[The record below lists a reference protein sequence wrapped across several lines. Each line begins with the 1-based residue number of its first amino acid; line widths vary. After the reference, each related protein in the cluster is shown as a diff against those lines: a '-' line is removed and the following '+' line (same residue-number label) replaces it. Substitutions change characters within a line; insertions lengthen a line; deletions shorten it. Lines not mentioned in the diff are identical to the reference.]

1 MIAWAAYLLALGPL
15 PANTIPLGMITHAE
29 RAHVGEAAAS
39 EGSTIYE
46 GDRLST
52 ESAGVM
58 RINSPGLTLQL
69 DGQSS
74 LVLHRPADPDGRIMA
89 DLASGTLVFS
99 AARTCDFVVVADNA
113 MIRPISNASVIAH
126 IRIVNKRE
134 LRIYAK
140 RGALEFSYHG
150 ESETIPEGAA
160 YRVLLDPSETEA
172 RVLSESDQI
181 EKLPA
186 KHHHTF
192 VLLAIGGALGVA
204 VPVLLRDLESPDRPG
219 PQ

>member
-1 MIAWAAYLLALGPL
+1 MLARVGPS
-15 PANTIPLGMITHAE
+15 PADTVPLGMISVAE

-69 DGQSS
+69 DGPSS

-89 DLASGTLVFS
+89 ELASGTLVFS
-99 AARTCDFVVVADNA
+99 AARTCDFVVGADNA
-113 MIRPISNASVIAH
+113 MIRPVPSVSAIAH

-140 RGALEFSYHG
+140 RGALEFSYRG
-150 ESETIPEGAA
+150 ESDTILEGSA

-172 RVLSESDQI
+172 RVLSESDQVG
-181 EKLPA
+181 KTPPA
-186 KHHHTF
+186 KHYPTF
-192 VLLAIGGALGVA
+192 VLSAIGVALGVGI
-204 VPVLLRDLESPDRPG
+204 PVLRHHLESPDRPG
-219 PQ
+219 RK